1 MLWLKAPAGRG
12 LFSMKE
18 EGMSELLEVMAFD
31 TRVEA
36 EIAQGLLEEQGI
48 ESIIRSADC
57 GGMLMG
63 VSLVR
68 RGGIKLMVSGED
80 FEKASEALEVLSGEA
95 D

>member
-1 MLWLKAPAGRG
+1 
-12 LFSMKE
+12 
-18 EGMSELLEVMAFD
+18 MSELEEVMAFD

-36 EIAQGLLEEQGI
+36 EIAQGLLSEQGI

-68 RGGIKLMVSGED
+68 KGGIKLMVSRED
-80 FEKASEALEVLSGEA
+80 LEKAEEVLEILHGET